1 MKIFRKHIDNLKGL
15 CSDSEEELETEDK
28 LWFLN
33 ITFAEYYMHGKNH
46 KIKRN
51 SLDEIR
57 QFSFQLAQ
65 LGIIRDA
72 FKKYKLRK

>member
-15 CSDSEEELETEDK
+15 CSEEELENEDK
-28 LWFLN
+28 LWLLN
-33 ITFAEYYMHGKNH
+33 ITFAEYYLSGKSH

-57 QFSFQLAQ
+57 QFSFDLAQ
-65 LGIIRDA
+65 LGIINKDTG
-72 FKKYKLRK
+72 